1 MKLPQHITCAIDDG
15 AQGKFDSAL
24 LHACIAIDA
33 TSKRLAPQEKRVGV
47 RYIECLRNYYWVLEP
62 MLGAGLN
69 LVETRFSNIQLKHTA
84 TPDLAEII
92 YEIFRCSH
100 AHGDE
105 VPPEFS
111 VLPSQGNFH
120 SYWGLAKGE
129 LHMPDRVVWAL
140 LSVAVFSKVNAHE
153 KSEGSYFL
161 SLGAEQFPIADWWGR
176 EDDFRPIA
184 AKYNQTRVKLDGLE
198 RFEQPA

>member
-1 MKLPQHITCAIDDG
+1 MKLAQHVICAIDD
-15 AQGKFDSAL
+15 ATQGKFDSAL

-33 TSKRLAPQEKRVGV
+33 TSKQLAPQEKRVRV
-47 RYIECLRNYYWVLEP
+47 RYVKCLRDYYWLLEP
-62 MLGAGLN
+62 MIGAGLN
-69 LVETRFSNIQLKHTA
+69 LVETKFSNIKLKKTA
-84 TPDLAEII
+84 TPDLAEVI

-111 VLPSQGNFH
+111 VLPSQGNFY
-120 SYWGLAKGE
+120 SQWGLAKGE

-140 LSVAVFSKVNAHE
+140 LSVAVFSRVSAHE
-153 KSEGSYFL
+153 KSGGSYYL
-161 SLGAEQFPIADWWGR
+161 SLGDEQFPIADWWGR

-184 AKYNQTRVKLDGLE
+184 ARYNQTRVKLNSLE
-198 RFEQPA
+198 RIEESA